1 MNLALW
7 IVAGVLAAVY
17 LGAGLTKLAYPPDRL
32 RAQMPWVDDFRAPTV
47 KLVGAAEVLG
57 AVGLIVPQATGTA
70 EILTRIAAV
79 CLAALQAGA
88 IRVHV
93 RRHETEN
100 LTLNVFLLLA
110 AVFVA
115 LGRAL
120 GWGG

>member
-7 IVAGVLAAVY
+7 IVAGLLAAVY
-17 LGAGLTKLAYPPDRL
+17 LGTGITKLAYSRERL
-32 RAQMPWVDDFRAPTV
+32 HPQMPWVDDFSTTTV
-47 KLVGAAEVLG
+47 KLIGLAEVLG
-57 AVGLIVPQATGTA
+57 AIGLIVPQATGTA
-70 EILTRIAAV
+70 EILTRVAAV

-88 IRVHV
+88 ISVHA

-100 LTLNVFLLLA
+100 LALNIFLLVA

-120 GWGG
+120 GWGV